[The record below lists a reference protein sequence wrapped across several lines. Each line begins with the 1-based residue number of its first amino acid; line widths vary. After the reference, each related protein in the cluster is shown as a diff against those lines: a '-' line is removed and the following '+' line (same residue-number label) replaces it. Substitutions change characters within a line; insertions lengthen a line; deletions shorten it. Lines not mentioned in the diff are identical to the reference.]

1 MLNSNWRIVM
11 EVERKIVDYLIET
24 SFEAIPKEP
33 LGTIR
38 NMVLRVLG
46 TTIAGSLAEGCTEM
60 VEFYK
65 GMGGREEATIL
76 IHGGKIPA
84 QNAAFV
90 NSVMAR
96 ALDFCDAMAPGVHI
110 GSAAVPSAL
119 AAAELAGGCSGRDFL
134 TALAIGAEISARLN
148 LSESAYDGFD
158 PTGVCSV
165 FAATAAAAKILK
177 LDHTQ
182 TWNAL
187 GLAFNRSGG
196 SFQAN
201 IDGSLA
207 IRVIQGWVAQSGVTC
222 AQFARTGITGPENF
236 LEGVY
241 GYFHLF
247 GRDAIDAGGVIGEL
261 GDRFE
266 LQNMVFKKYPSC
278 GLTQGCTEATLSLV
292 KEENIGP
299 EEVDHIQIAVPPY
312 AHKLVGHQFRLGE
325 NPRVNA
331 QFSIQYCVAS
341 ALLRGDVNF
350 GHFEESSVRD
360 HDVMAFLKKI
370 SVTPDPEL
378 DKRGHTALDM
388 RVFTKQGTQY
398 LKQVEIAP
406 GFPGNPLS
414 QAEHHQHF
422 RDCLGVA
429 PKNVST
435 ERAERILS
443 LVSRIEELDDIR
455 ELIPNFLP

>member
-1 MLNSNWRIVM
+1 M
-11 EVERKIVDYLIET
+11 EVERRIVDYLIET
-24 SFEAIPKEP
+24 GFEAIPEEP

-38 NMVLRVLG
+38 NMLLRVLG
-46 TTIAGSLAEGCTEM
+46 TTIAGSSAEGCAEM
-60 VEFYK
+60 VELYK
-65 GMGGREEATIL
+65 GMGGRGEATIL

-110 GSAAVPSAL
+110 GSAAVPAAL
-119 AAAELAGGCSGRDFL
+119 AAAELAGGCTGRDFL
-134 TALAIGAEISARLN
+134 AALTIGTEISSRLN

-165 FAATAAAAKILK
+165 FAATAVAAKILG
-177 LDHTQ
+177 LDKTE

-187 GLAFNRSGG
+187 GLAFNRCGG

-207 IRVIQGWVAQSGVTC
+207 IRIIQGWVAQSGLNC
-222 AQFARTGITGPENF
+222 AQLAHAGITGPENF

-247 GRDAIDAGGVIGEL
+247 GRDMVDPRGVIEGL

-266 LQNMVFKKYPSC
+266 LQNLVFKKYPSC
-278 GLTQGCTEATLSLV
+278 GLTQGCTEVALDLV
-292 KEENIGP
+292 TEEKISP
-299 EEVDHIQIAVPPY
+299 QEVDRIEITVPPY

-341 ALLRGDVNF
+341 ALLRGDSEF
-350 GHFEESSVRD
+350 RHFEESSVRD
-360 HDVMAFLKKI
+360 EDVTAFIKKI
-370 SVTPDPEL
+370 RVIPEPAL

-388 RVFTKQGTQY
+388 QVFTRQGTQH
-398 LKQVEIAP
+398 LKQIEIAP

-414 QAEHHQHF
+414 QAEHQQHF

-429 PKNVST
+429 PTNLPT
-435 ERAERILS
+435 EKGERILA
-443 LVSRIEELDDIR
+443 LIVGLEELDDVR
-455 ELIPNFLP
+455 ELIPNFLS

>member
-1 MLNSNWRIVM
+1 M
-11 EVERKIVDYLIET
+11 EVEKKIVDYLIET
-24 SFEAIPKEP
+24 GFEGIPKEP

-38 NMVLRVLG
+38 NMILRVLG
-46 TTIAGSLAEGCTEM
+46 TTIAGSSAEGCAEM
-60 VEFYK
+60 VEFHK
-65 GMGGREEATIL
+65 GVGGREDATIL

-110 GSAAVPSAL
+110 GSAAVPAAL

-134 TALAIGAEISARLN
+134 TALTLGTEISSRLN

-165 FAATAAAAKILK
+165 FAATAVAAKILK
-177 LDHTQ
+177 LDHTK

-187 GLAFNRSGG
+187 GLAFNKCGG

-207 IRVIQGWVAQSGVTC
+207 IRIIQGWVAQSGITC
-222 AQFARTGITGPENF
+222 AQLARAGITGPENF

-247 GRDAIDAGGVIGEL
+247 GRDAIDPGGIIGEL

-266 LQNMVFKKYPSC
+266 LQNIVFKKYPSC
-278 GLTQGCTEATLSLV
+278 GLTQGCTEAALGLV
-292 KEENIGP
+292 NEESIRP
-299 EEVDHIQIAVPPY
+299 EEVDHIEITVPPY

-341 ALLRGDVNF
+341 ALLRGDSDF
-350 GHFEESSVRD
+350 RYFEESSVRD
-360 HDVMAFLKKI
+360 QDVIAFLKKI

-388 RVFTKQGTQY
+388 RVFSRQGTQY

-422 RDCLGVA
+422 RACLDVA
-429 PKNVST
+429 PKKLTT
-435 ERAERILS
+435 EKAERIIS
-443 LVSRIEELDDIR
+443 FVIGIEELEDIR
-455 ELIPNFLP
+455 EIIPNLLS

>member
-1 MLNSNWRIVM
+1 MFNGDWRIVM

-24 SFEAIPKEP
+24 SFESIPKEP

-46 TTIAGSLAEGCTEM
+46 TTIAGSSAEGCEEM

-134 TALAIGAEISARLN
+134 TALTVGAEISSRLN

-165 FAATAAAAKILK
+165 FAATAVAAKILR

-182 TWNAL
+182 AWNAL

-207 IRVIQGWVAQSGVTC
+207 IRIIQGWVAQSGVTC
-222 AQFARTGITGPENF
+222 AQFARAGITGPENF

-247 GRDAIDAGGVIGEL
+247 GRDAIDSGRVIGEL

-266 LQNMVFKKYPSC
+266 LQNIVFKKYPSC
-278 GLTQGCTEATLSLV
+278 GMTQGCTEAALSLV
-292 KEENIGP
+292 NEEGIGP
-299 EEVDHIQIAVPPY
+299 EDVDHIQITVPPY

-360 HDVMAFLKKI
+360 QEVMTFLKKI

-388 RVFTKQGTQY
+388 RLFTRQGTQY

-422 RDCLGVA
+422 RDCLRVA
-429 PKNVST
+429 PKNLST
-435 ERAERILS
+435 EKAERIHS
-443 LVSRIEELDDIR
+443 IVSGIEELDDIR
-455 ELIPNFLP
+455 EMIPYFLH

>member
-1 MLNSNWRIVM
+1 M
-11 EVERKIVDYLIET
+11 EVERKMVDYLMET
-24 SFEAIPKEP
+24 GFEVIPEEP
-33 LGTIR
+33 LGTIK
-38 NMVLRVLG
+38 NMILRVLG
-46 TTIAGSLAEGCTEM
+46 TTIAGSSAEGCAEM
-60 VEFYK
+60 VELYK
-65 GMGGREEATIL
+65 GMGGREDATIL

-110 GSAAVPSAL
+110 GSAAVPAAL
-119 AAAELAGGCSGRDFL
+119 AAAELAGGCTGRDFL
-134 TALAIGAEISARLN
+134 TALTIGTEISSRLN

-165 FAATAAAAKILK
+165 FAATAVAGKILG
-177 LDHTQ
+177 LDHPQ

-187 GLAFNRSGG
+187 GLAFNRCGG

-207 IRVIQGWVAQSGVTC
+207 IRIIQGWVAQSGVTC
-222 AQFARTGITGPENF
+222 ALLARAGITGPENF

-247 GRDAIDAGGVIGEL
+247 GRDAIDPGGVVGEL

-266 LQNMVFKKYPSC
+266 LQNLVFKKYPSC
-278 GLTQGCTEATLSLV
+278 GLTQGCTEAALGLIT
-292 KEENIGP
+292 EEGIGP
-299 EEVDHIQIAVPPY
+299 EEVDHIEITVPPY

-341 ALLRGDVNF
+341 ALLRGEVEF
-350 GHFEESSVRD
+350 RHFEESSVRD
-360 HDVMAFLKKI
+360 QEVMAFLKKI

-388 RVFTKQGTQY
+388 RVFTTQGTQY

-422 RDCLGVA
+422 RACLGVA
-429 PKNVST
+429 PKILT
-435 ERAERILS
+435 TKKAERILS
-443 LVSRIEELDDIR
+443 FVIGMEELEDIR
-455 ELIPNFLP
+455 DIIPNLLS